1 MAFAAGDRV
10 SRYRLIDK
18 LGEGGMGVVWRAHDE
33 SLDREI
39 AVKFLPEEFADDPE
53 RRARFEREAK
63 AVAALNHPNIVTIYS
78 VEEAE
83 GHFFFTMEMVD
94 GEPLSKI
101 IPEDGLPLERVLD
114 LAIPLAGA
122 INAAH
127 ERGIIHRDLKPDN
140 IMLAGDG
147 LVKILDF
154 GLAQFRQGLMSNAA
168 ADSSATT
175 MRREEG
181 ISGTLRYMSPEQIR
195 GEALDHRTDLFS
207 FGVILFQM
215 STGRLPF
222 LDATAADALASI
234 LKDAPLNVDDVKPE
248 LPRQLSR
255 IVARC
260 LEKQVRRRTQSALD
274 LRNQLEQLK
283 HERVSMKEKYGPSIA
298 VLPFVD
304 MSPER
309 DQEYFC
315 EGMAEEILNA
325 LSRIRGLR
333 MASRTSSFR
342 FRNATADSRDI
353 GKQLRVGTLLEGS
366 VRRSG
371 GRLRISAQLVDV
383 DEGYHLWSERYD
395 RELTDVFEIQD
406 EIARSIA
413 RALQVTLTTAEK
425 GEIQKTPTRDVQ
437 AYDYYLRGRKFYY
450 QFGRRE
456 IEFALQLFSR
466 AIELDPD
473 FALAWAGL
481 ADCWSFLF
489 MYSER
494 SETSRQQAET
504 ASGRAIELDP
514 ESAQAQASRGVA
526 LSLGR
531 RDDEAEQAFETA
543 IRLDP
548 TLFEAYYFY
557 ARHCFVGG
565 DLEKAARMYQQ
576 ATKVFPEDYQ
586 ARLLVAQIFEEL
598 GRPADAE
605 AARRAGIEVA
615 EKHLE
620 LNPDDARALYLGA
633 NGLVALGEVERGLE
647 WAGRALEMAPDEPML
662 LYNVGCIYAL
672 AGRIEDAVE
681 VLERAVANG
690 LTQKRWF
697 EHDNNLDPLREHPR
711 FRALMERLERSK
723 S

>member
-1 MAFAAGDRV
+1 MVVAAGSRV
-10 SRYRLIDK
+10 SHYRLIDK

-39 AVKFLPEEFADDPE
+39 AIKFLPGEFADDPD

-94 GEPLSKI
+94 GEPLSRM
-101 IPEDGLPLERVLD
+101 IPEDGLPFERVLD

-140 IMLAGDG
+140 VMLGEDG
-147 LVKILDF
+147 LLKILDF
-154 GLAQFRQGLMSNAA
+154 GLAQFRQGLMSNAT

-175 MRREEG
+175 VRREEG

-195 GEALDHRTDLFS
+195 GETPDHRTDLFS
-207 FGVILFQM
+207 LGVILFQM

-222 LDATAADALASI
+222 SDATAADALASI

-309 DQEYFC
+309 DQAYFC

-325 LSRIRGLR
+325 LSRIGGLR
-333 MASRTSSFR
+333 VASRTSSFR
-342 FRNATADSRDI
+342 FRDSTADSREI
-353 GKQLRVGTLLEGS
+353 GRQLRVGTLLEGS

-371 GRLRISAQLVDV
+371 GRLRISTQLVDV

-413 RALQVTLTTAEK
+413 RARQVTLTAAEK

-450 QFGRRE
+450 QYGRRE

-531 RDDEAEQAFETA
+531 RDDEAEKAFETA
-543 IRLDP
+543 IQLDP

-598 GRPADAE
+598 GRSADAE
-605 AARRAGIEVA
+605 AARRTGIEVA

-647 WAGRALEMAPDEPML
+647 WAARALEMAPEEPML
-662 LYNVGCIYAL
+662 LYNVGCIYSL
-672 AGRIEDAVE
+672 AGKVE
-681 VLERAVANG
+681 ESIDVLERAVANG

-697 EHDNNLDPLREHPR
+697 EHDSNLDPLREHPR
-711 FRALMERLERSK
+711 FRALMERLERST

>member
-1 MAFAAGDRV
+1 MAVAAGDRV

-195 GEALDHRTDLFS
+195 GETPDHRTDLFS

-333 MASRTSSFR
+333 VASRTSSFR

-413 RALQVTLTTAEK
+413 RALQVTLTAAEK

-504 ASGRAIELDP
+504 ASGRAIQLDP

-526 LSLGR
+526 LSLSR
-531 RDDEAEQAFETA
+531 RDDEAEKAFETA
-543 IRLDP
+543 IGLDP

-620 LNPDDARALYLGA
+620 LNPDDARAVYLGA

-647 WAGRALEMAPDEPML
+647 WAARALEMAPDEPML
-662 LYNVGCIYAL
+662 LYNVGCIYSL
-672 AGRIEDAVE
+672 AGRVDDAVE

>member
-1 MAFAAGDRV
+1 MAVAAGDRV

-283 HERVSMKEKYGPSIA
+283 HERVSMKEKYGPTIA

-333 MASRTSSFR
+333 VASRTSSFR

-395 RELTDVFEIQD
+395 RELTDVFDIQD

-413 RALQVTLTTAEK
+413 RALQVTLTAAEK

-504 ASGRAIELDP
+504 ASGRAIQLDP

-526 LSLGR
+526 LSLSR
-531 RDDEAEQAFETA
+531 RDDEAEKAFETA
-543 IRLDP
+543 IGLDP

-620 LNPDDARALYLGA
+620 LNPDDARAVYLGA

-647 WAGRALEMAPDEPML
+647 WAARALEMAPDEPML
-662 LYNVGCIYAL
+662 LYNVGCIYSL
-672 AGRIEDAVE
+672 AGRIDDAVE

>member
-1 MAFAAGDRV
+1 MAVAAGDRV

-333 MASRTSSFR
+333 VASRTSSFR

-395 RELTDVFEIQD
+395 RELTDVFDIQD

-413 RALQVTLTTAEK
+413 RALQVTLTAAEK

-504 ASGRAIELDP
+504 ASGRAIQLDP

-526 LSLGR
+526 LSLSR
-531 RDDEAEQAFETA
+531 RDDEAEKAFETA
-543 IRLDP
+543 IGLDP

-620 LNPDDARALYLGA
+620 LNPDDARAVYLGA

-647 WAGRALEMAPDEPML
+647 WAARALEMAPDEPML
-662 LYNVGCIYAL
+662 LYNVGCIYSL
-672 AGRIEDAVE
+672 AGRIDDAVE

>member
-1 MAFAAGDRV
+1 MAVAAGDRV

-140 IMLAGDG
+140 IMLAEGG

-283 HERVSMKEKYGPSIA
+283 HERVSMKEKYGPYIA

-333 MASRTSSFR
+333 VASRTSSFR

-395 RELTDVFEIQD
+395 RELTDVFDIQD

-413 RALQVTLTTAEK
+413 RALQVTLTAAEK

-504 ASGRAIELDP
+504 ASGRAIQLDP

-526 LSLGR
+526 LSLSR
-531 RDDEAEQAFETA
+531 RDDEAEKAFETA
-543 IRLDP
+543 IGLDP

-620 LNPDDARALYLGA
+620 LNPDDARAVYLGA

-647 WAGRALEMAPDEPML
+647 WAARALEMAPDEPML
-662 LYNVGCIYAL
+662 LYNVGCIYSL
-672 AGRIEDAVE
+672 AGRIDDAVE

>member
-1 MAFAAGDRV
+1 MVVAAGSRV
-10 SRYRLIDK
+10 SHYRLIDK

-78 VEEAE
+78 VEEVE
-83 GHFFFTMEMVD
+83 GHFFFTMELVQ
-94 GEPLSKI
+94 GESLSRI
-101 IPEDGLPLERVLD
+101 VPEDGLPFERVLD

-140 IMLAGDG
+140 VMLAEDG

-168 ADSSATT
+168 SHSSATT
-175 MRREEG
+175 VRREEG
-181 ISGTLRYMSPEQIR
+181 ISGTIRYMSPEQIR
-195 GEALDHRTDLFS
+195 GETPDHRTDLFS

-222 LDATAADALASI
+222 LHATAADALASI

-260 LEKQVRRRTQSALD
+260 LEKPVRRRTQSALD
-274 LRNQLEQLK
+274 LRNELEQLK
-283 HERVSMKEKYGPSIA
+283 HERVSMKERYGPSIA

-333 MASRTSSFR
+333 VASRTSSFR
-342 FRNATADSRDI
+342 FRDATADSRDI
-353 GKQLRVGTLLEGS
+353 GRRLRVGTLLEGS

-395 RELTDVFEIQD
+395 RELTDVFDIQD

-413 RALQVTLTTAEK
+413 GALQVTLTAAEK

-494 SETSRQQAET
+494 SDTSREQAET

-526 LSLGR
+526 LSLSR

-576 ATKVFPEDYQ
+576 ATKVFPDDYQ
-586 ARLLVAQIFEEL
+586 ARLLVAQIFDEL
-598 GRPADAE
+598 GRPADAK
-605 AARRAGIEVA
+605 AARRTGIEVI

-647 WAGRALEMAPDEPML
+647 WAGRALEMAPEEPML
-662 LYNVGCIYAL
+662 LYNVGCIYSL
-672 AGRIEDAVE
+672 AGHIDDAVE

-697 EHDNNLDPLREHPR
+697 ENDNNLDPLREHPR
-711 FRALMERLERSK
+711 FRALMERLDRAK
-723 S
+723 P

>member
-33 SLDREI
+33 ALDREI

-78 VEEAE
+78 VEETE

-101 IPEDGLPLERVLD
+101 IPEDGLPFERVLD

-140 IMLAGDG
+140 VMLAGDG

-195 GEALDHRTDLFS
+195 GEAPDHRTDLFS

-333 MASRTSSFR
+333 VASRTSSFR

-395 RELTDVFEIQD
+395 RELTDVFDIQD

-413 RALQVTLTTAEK
+413 RALQVTLTAAEK

-526 LSLGR
+526 LSLSR
-531 RDDEAEQAFETA
+531 RDDEAEKAFETA
-543 IRLDP
+543 IGLDP

-586 ARLLVAQIFEEL
+586 ARLLVAQIFDEL

-605 AARRAGIEVA
+605 AARRAGIELA
-615 EKHLE
+615 EKHIE

-633 NGLVALGEVERGLE
+633 NGLVALGEAERGLE
-647 WAGRALEMAPDEPML
+647 WAGRALEMAPEEPML
-662 LYNVGCIYAL
+662 LYNVGCIYSL
-672 AGRIEDAVE
+672 AGRIDNAVE

-711 FRALMERLERSK
+711 FRALMERLDRAK
-723 S
+723 P